1 MTEFIRFIGLRYF
14 SQGRKKSTLSLIS
27 LISITGLSLG
37 VATLITVLSVMDGL
51 VRKMEQTVLNSTSH
65 SNIYKLLGSFENH
78 EEITKKVL
86 EIEEVTGAG
95 PVVFSE
101 VLISS
106 GKHISGA
113 ILNGVDSENYGTVSD
128 VPSLVTEGNFGCLHD
143 EQKCNYEKKDVTHA
157 EKLDDFLGEDEG
169 GLPGIIIGKDLAE
182 KLKVSPGGIVTA
194 VSSKGKRTAG
204 EDAVPVSGS
213 FIVAGIFETG
223 MYDYDSRFAYSNIKD
238 VQKFLQIGSHISFV
252 SMKVKDPSKIDEIN
266 RKVMDKAGGFPFAVQ
281 DWKEMHKTT
290 FKFLNLQK
298 LIMFIILIF
307 IILVAS
313 FGIITTLIMLVISK
327 TREVSVLRS
336 LGAKRSTIAGIFIFD
351 GFIIGL
357 IGTLLGAVLA
367 AVMCIAL
374 SRINFPISKEIYFFS
389 TLPVEMSLFSFLSVM
404 VSTIIISIIATLYPS
419 LKATG
424 ITPVEGLRYE

>member
-51 VRKMEQTVLNSTSH
+51 VKKMEQTVLNSTSH
-65 SNIYKLLGSFENH
+65 SNVYKLLGSFENH

-157 EKLDDFLGEDEG
+157 
-169 GLPGIIIGKDLAE
+169 
-182 KLKVSPGGIVTA
+182 
-194 VSSKGKRTAG
+194 
-204 EDAVPVSGS
+204 
-213 FIVAGIFETG
+213 
-223 MYDYDSRFAYSNIKD
+223 
-238 VQKFLQIGSHISFV
+238 
-252 SMKVKDPSKIDEIN
+252 
-266 RKVMDKAGGFPFAVQ
+266 
-281 DWKEMHKTT
+281 
-290 FKFLNLQK
+290 
-298 LIMFIILIF
+298 
-307 IILVAS
+307 
-313 FGIITTLIMLVISK
+313 
-327 TREVSVLRS
+327 
-336 LGAKRSTIAGIFIFD
+336 
-351 GFIIGL
+351 
-357 IGTLLGAVLA
+357 
-367 AVMCIAL
+367 
-374 SRINFPISKEIYFFS
+374 
-389 TLPVEMSLFSFLSVM
+389 
-404 VSTIIISIIATLYPS
+404 
-419 LKATG
+419 
-424 ITPVEGLRYE
+424 

>member
-51 VRKMEQTVLNSTSH
+51 VKKMEQTVLNSTSH
-65 SNIYKLLGSFENH
+65 SNVYKLLGSFENH

-113 ILNGVDSENYGTVSD
+113 ILNGVDSENYRTVSD

-157 EKLDDFLGEDEG
+157 EKLDDFLGENEG

-404 VSTIIISIIATLYPS
+404 VSTMIISIIATLYPS